1 MADPG
6 AETAREGIS
15 RRGRRL
21 TAGWETVRE
30 IARALPGVEEST
42 TYGQPAFKVGGRL
55 FAWLSPDRAAE
66 GALAVRVDP
75 DEKPLLLDSDEAY
88 FQTPHY
94 EGHPILLIRLE
105 RVGRPELEERIEDSW
120 LLRAPK
126 RLARA
131 YLDSGDR

>member
-1 MADPG
+1 MADW
-6 AETAREGIS
+6 T
-15 RRGRRL
+15 
-21 TAGWETVRE
+21 TVRE
-30 IARALPGVEEST
+30 IAEALPGAEESA

-75 DEKPLLLDSDEAY
+75 DEKRLLLDADEAY

-94 EGHPILLIRLE
+94 DGHPILLVRLE
-105 RVGRPELEERIEDSW
+105 RVRREQLEELIEDSW

-126 RLARA
+126 RLAAA
-131 YLDSGDR
+131 YLAREGG